1 MNKWLKLFIIIG
13 SCIVICGIGFVIYK
27 AIDSSDGDVIDSS
40 KALYKEDTIVDD
52 FQFMSAKINKVS
64 DSYYM
69 FSAMVK
75 NVSDKDYDIDSIEV
89 DFYNNN
95 IFLSSNDIENADILK
110 RIEKINQLNNINFYY
125 WDLSLSNEMAAVH
138 IVCDNFNYTN
148 IDMMS
153 LKEYN
158 DIYQEDTSD
167 FLLALD
173 LGDQISTLL

>member
-64 DSYYM
+64 GGYYM

-89 DFYNNN
+89 DFYNNKNKKIGSMLYVMEEDKFYSLETIPINLGKN
-95 IFLSSNDIENADILK
+95 INLDRAYSIK
-110 RIEKINQLNNINFYY
+110 YKINY
-125 WDLSLSNEMAAVH
+125 
-138 IVCDNFNYTN
+138 
-148 IDMMS
+148 
-153 LKEYN
+153 K
-158 DIYQEDTSD
+158 
-167 FLLALD
+167 
-173 LGDQISTLL
+173 